1 MEVALVVN
9 NLGGT
14 SNLELS
20 IMANGAIRYLG
31 EPLHFHDV
39 IVLDGLSA
47 LCSHLIVVD
56 KMQVKVTR
64 VYMGSLMT
72 SLEMAGI
79 SLTLLKLKQKW
90 DEYLG
95 KQCWMYMDWPC
106 RRFSMALRLEREK
119 NIASPCFV
127 FYSGSGNETRRPC
140 AYHKDSCNSKYFI
153 LAIKRNLGYKIIYQI
168 A

>member
-1 MEVALVVN
+1 MVN

-95 KQCWMYMDWPC
+95 KQCWMCSTVCTSMYGVICIDWHC
-106 RRFSMALRLEREK
+106 RLFSMTITASMEEK
-119 NIASPCFV
+119 GRFPLF
-127 FYSGSGNETRRPC
+127 F
-140 AYHKDSCNSKYFI
+140 
-153 LAIKRNLGYKIIYQI
+153 
-168 A
+168 